1 MRRTTALVTL
11 LLLPAVASAG
21 FRASS
26 FKKETRGGE
35 TQRNAAAALDGD
47 LATCW
52 MIDPEEGN
60 EGSWF
65 EIDVPKSTIDK
76 LSIVAGWDRDDTTF
90 ADYPRAKTLKVEVFD
105 EGKDGAKVLEH
116 TVTLADQR
124 GWQTIDIPDT
134 TVGDEVFG
142 GKVRLTVQEVV
153 PGLDYPNL
161 ALSELLVILGEVDA
175 PIALS
180 EPPEGTLAGK
190 TTAALT
196 DKDPRTFWASAA
208 DGAGT
213 AFQVEADGFGVSSVG
228 LQAGPKAQARPKTI
242 RLTANQ
248 ATRTYT
254 AADTDQMQWF
264 AVPPV
269 VGYTGSGWGP
279 IKVEIVDTYAGTQPG
294 VGVAEVALKATS
306 YGGL

>member
-1 MRRTTALVTL
+1 MRRALLLTL
-11 LLLPAVASAG
+11 LAVPAAAFAG

-26 FKKETRGGE
+26 FKVETRGGE

-52 MIDPEEGN
+52 MVDPEESN

-76 LSIVAGWDRDDTTF
+76 LSLVVGWDRDETTW
-90 ADYPRAKTLKVEVFD
+90 ADYPRAKTFKVEVFD

-124 GWQTIDIPDT
+124 GWQTVDLPDT

-161 ALSELLVILGEVDA
+161 AVSELLLVLGEVDA
-175 PIALS
+175 PVALT
-180 EPPEGTLAGK
+180 EEPEGTLAGK
-190 TTAALT
+190 STAALT
-196 DKDPRTFWASAA
+196 DKDARSFWATTA

-213 AFQVEADGFGVSSVG
+213 TFTVESDGFGVSSVG
-228 LQAGPKAQARPKTI
+228 IQAGPKTHARPKTI
-242 RLTANQ
+242 KLIANKT
-248 ATRTYT
+248 TRTYT
-254 AADTDQMQWF
+254 AADTDAMQWF
-264 AVPPV
+264 AVPAV
-269 VGYTGSGWGP
+269 VGFTGSGWGP
-279 IKVEIVDTYAGTQPG
+279 VQVEIVDTYPGTQPG
-294 VGVAEVALKATS
+294 VAIAEVALKATS